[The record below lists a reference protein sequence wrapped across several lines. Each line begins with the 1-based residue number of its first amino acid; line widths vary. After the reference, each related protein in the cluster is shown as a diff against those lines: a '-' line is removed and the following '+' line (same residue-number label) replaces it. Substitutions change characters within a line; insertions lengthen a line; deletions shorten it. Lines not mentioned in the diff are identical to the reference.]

1 MTLCLSRGVVFSA
14 HIAGFKI
21 PLAVGWFC
29 VAALGVNHSRS
40 RRDVMRLSNKRSPYL
55 FGVATANRTKVTTP
69 NKYGA
74 EIIARMSDW
83 ENSNLSER
91 PLHQHTQASVCWHL
105 MLALSKL
112 WRVYWRTYNWCK
124 FAKWLS
130 VILWLA
136 LEKYLTLVTH
146 SRWSNERRIFIMGVD
161 EERRSLFPY
170 WNGILGPL
178 LFTSFIIKPVKYITV
193 LNIFMTQE
201 NDLRHRCTVGLQVPL
216 WI

>member
-29 VAALGVNHSRS
+29 VAALGVNHS
-40 RRDVMRLSNKRSPYL
+40 
-55 FGVATANRTKVTTP
+55 
-69 NKYGA
+69 
-74 EIIARMSDW
+74 
-83 ENSNLSER
+83 NLSER

-105 MLALSKL
+105 MLAPSKL

-130 VILWLA
+130 LILWLA

>member
-29 VAALGVNHSRS
+29 VAALGVNHS
-40 RRDVMRLSNKRSPYL
+40 
-55 FGVATANRTKVTTP
+55 
-69 NKYGA
+69 
-74 EIIARMSDW
+74 
-83 ENSNLSER
+83 NLSER

-105 MLALSKL
+105 MLAPSKL

-136 LEKYLTLVTH
+136 LEKYLVTH

-193 LNIFMTQE
+193 LNIHDSRKRFATPVYCRPTGTAV
-201 NDLRHRCTVGLQVPL
+201 DLTWLIADNNTCYM
-216 WI
+216 